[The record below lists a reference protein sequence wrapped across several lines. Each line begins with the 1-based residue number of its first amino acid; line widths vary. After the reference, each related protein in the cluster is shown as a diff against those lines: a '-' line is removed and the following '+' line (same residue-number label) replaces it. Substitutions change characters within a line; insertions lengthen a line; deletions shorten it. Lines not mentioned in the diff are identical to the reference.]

1 MFTSRISATLLYM
14 KKTKQPA
21 ASYRILGIDPG
32 TNVLGYAVLQVTG
45 KHLEALDIGV
55 VYMKHLDQHQYK
67 LKKIFERLQSIIHTY
82 QPREMAVEAPFYGKN
97 PQSMLKLGRAQ
108 GVAIAAGITK
118 GVEVTEYSPK
128 KIKVAITGSGN
139 ASKEQVSAMLDSIL
153 QVKLEKKYL
162 DATDAL
168 AVALCHHYQS
178 SSVLGGQKRYSDWSS
193 FLKDNP
199 QRKG

>member
-1 MFTSRISATLLYM
+1 M
-14 KKTKQPA
+14 KKTKHPA
-21 ASYRILGIDPG
+21 ESYRILGIDPG

-45 KHLEALDIGV
+45 KQLEALDIGV

-67 LKKIFERLQSIIHTY
+67 LKKIFERLQTIITTY

-153 QVKLEKKYL
+153 KVKLEKKYL

-168 AVALCHHYQS
+168 AVALCHHYQA
-178 SSVLGGQKRYSDWSS
+178 SSVLPGKKRYSDWSS